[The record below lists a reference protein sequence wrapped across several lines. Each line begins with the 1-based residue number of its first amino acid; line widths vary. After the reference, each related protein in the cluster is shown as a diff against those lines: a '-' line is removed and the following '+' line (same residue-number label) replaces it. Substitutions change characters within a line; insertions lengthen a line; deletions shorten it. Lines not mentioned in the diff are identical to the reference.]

1 MKRRFQNF
9 LLVWATSFVSL
20 LPLVSPSHTN
30 TFLWERIWLY
40 MIVELGTKR
49 KYSVPVTIIIT
60 DASAKDKEF
69 AKAKAEYQQIY
80 FNLAN
85 QFHNFN

>member
-1 MKRRFQNF
+1 
-9 LLVWATSFVSL
+9 
-20 LPLVSPSHTN
+20 
-30 TFLWERIWLY
+30 
-40 MIVELGTKR
+40 MIVDLGTKR
-49 KYSVPVTIIIT
+49 KYSVPMTIIIT

-85 QFHNFN
+85 QLHNFN

>member
-1 MKRRFQNF
+1 
-9 LLVWATSFVSL
+9 
-20 LPLVSPSHTN
+20 
-30 TFLWERIWLY
+30 

-49 KYSVPVTIIIT
+49 KYSVPVTIIFT

-80 FNLAN
+80 FNLVY
-85 QFHNFN
+85 F